1 MFMVGFINNASIAV
15 MIAYTAGL
23 SAALDRNLEF
33 AMFVVF
39 LQTVPII
46 ASIVNALWFISTS
59 HENRLIVACIF
70 FIVSYIFIA
79 FSINDH
85 EEKIAL
91 PCAVVACLLN

>member
-1 MFMVGFINNASIAV
+1 
-15 MIAYTAGL
+15 
-23 SAALDRNLEF
+23 
-33 AMFVVF
+33 MFVVF

-46 ASIVNALWFISTS
+46 ATIVNALWFISTS
-59 HENRLIVACIF
+59 HENRLIVASIL

-91 PCAVVACLLN
+91 PCSVIACLLNQLGRSIGEATILGYLKALPQELIVSYGTG